1 MRAFAAACAGRAGP
15 TAVPSPRV
23 SVPQQLCNHEI
34 AVTILVCRCGK
45 KLRAP
50 EATPGRV
57 GRCPNCGAA
66 LRVPE
71 PAATPVADEPA
82 PPELASARAPVAR
95 SHRGPEHA
103 VPAQDQPAAPLANLQ
118 GLETTLNTSR
128 VRPRTKKRKSKP
140 TLADKLEAWRGFVPQ
155 PQGPEKSL
163 WRSLLYPFWDFKGV
177 GFLSIFSV
185 LWWFLTFV
193 FFSYL
198 NMQAH
203 GEARGGVPLRA
214 IIPSFIGLIV
224 IFGYTLL
231 YLGAVLVSSAAG
243 EVDHPRWPEADLYE
257 IIRGLSRWVS
267 AAILGGGLGGVPAVL
282 YWINCGPLDLL
293 DWVVFLDLAVLGM
306 GYALMGL
313 VAALLFDDLLAA
325 NPITVCQAIW
335 RVGLA
340 WIRPCLVLI
349 VALVLALGSF
359 SLVMVFRTPILVFLI
374 LWATWAFVLY
384 ESMVVMR
391 VLGLEYR
398 RHSRK
403 IGWFRESRRRRD

>member
-1 MRAFAAACAGRAGP
+1 
-15 TAVPSPRV
+15 
-23 SVPQQLCNHEI
+23 
-34 AVTILVCRCGK
+34 VTILVCRCGK

-50 EATPGRV
+50 AEATPGRV
-57 GRCPNCGAA
+57 GQCPACGAA
-66 LRVPE
+66 LRMPE
-71 PAATPVADEPA
+71 PATTSAAEPMTSEFAPTPVPA
-82 PPELASARAPVAR
+82 PPSNRR
-95 SHRGPEHA
+95 PER
-103 VPAQDQPAAPLANLQ
+103 PTPSPDQPAAPTTNLE
-118 GLETTLNTSR
+118 GLETTLSISR
-128 VRPRTKKRKSKP
+128 VRPRRKKRKSKP

-155 PQGPEKSL
+155 PQGPERSL
-163 WRSLLYPFWDFKGV
+163 WRSLLYPFWDFRGV

-198 NMQAH
+198 SMQAH

-282 YWINCGPLDLL
+282 YWIYCGPLDLL

-306 GYALMGL
+306 GYALMAL
-313 VAALLFDDLLAA
+313 VAALLFDDLLAG

-340 WIRPCLVLI
+340 WIRPCLVMV
-349 VALVLALGSF
+349 VALVLAFGSF
-359 SLVMVFRTPILVFLI
+359 SLVLWFRAPILVFLT

-384 ESMVVMR
+384 ESIVVMR
-391 VLGLEYR
+391 ILGLEYR
-398 RHSRK
+398 RHARK